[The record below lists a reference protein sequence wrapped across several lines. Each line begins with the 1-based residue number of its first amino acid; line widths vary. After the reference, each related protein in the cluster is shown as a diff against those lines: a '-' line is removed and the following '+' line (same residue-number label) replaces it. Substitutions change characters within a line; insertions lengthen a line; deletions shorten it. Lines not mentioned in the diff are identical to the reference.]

1 MSIVE
6 PAPRGWTVEEYH
18 RAADAGIFRP
28 DERLELIEGE
38 IFRMSPQNK
47 PHMAAILLTQA
58 VLQKLFPAGW
68 LLLVQ
73 MPLTI
78 DGESE
83 PEPDLALIPG
93 EPRDLVQGPMKT
105 AVLVV
110 EVADTSL
117 RHDRNK
123 AALYARAGIPEYWI
137 LNLPERRLEAHRD
150 PDPAAERYQKMTELE
165 EIDTVSL
172 LAAPDASIAVRDLLP

>member
-1 MSIVE
+1 MSAVE
-6 PAPRGWTVEEYH
+6 PTPRGWTVEEYH
-18 RAADAGIFRP
+18 RAADAGVFRP
-28 DERLELIEGE
+28 EERLELIEGE

-47 PHMAAILLTQA
+47 PHMAGILLTQA

-68 LLLVQ
+68 VLLVQ
-73 MPLTI
+73 MPLTL

-83 PEPDLALIPG
+83 PEPDLALVPG
-93 EPRDLVQGPMKT
+93 EPRDLVQGPMKM
-105 AVLVV
+105 AMLVV

-123 AALYARAGIPEYWI
+123 AGPYARAGIPEYWI
-137 LNLPERRLEAHRD
+137 LNLPERRLEVHRD
-150 PDPAAERYQKMTELE
+150 PDPVAERYQKTTHLE
-165 EIDTVSL
+165 ESDATSL